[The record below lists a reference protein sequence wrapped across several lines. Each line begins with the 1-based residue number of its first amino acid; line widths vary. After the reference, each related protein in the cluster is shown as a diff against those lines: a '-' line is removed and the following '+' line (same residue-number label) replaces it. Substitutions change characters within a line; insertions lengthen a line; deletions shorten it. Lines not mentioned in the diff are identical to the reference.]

1 MCSVTGQ
8 ANSLFLSEI
17 YAQLSELFKEPTQEF
32 ADDVASGRLLRF
44 FEDHFQILG
53 LDLPLIECISKG
65 GDAYS
70 RLKDEYRRLFL
81 GPMPPYLVPVESV
94 YKKWANDP
102 ECNLPLAGAKGYL
115 MGDPA
120 MDMIKRYQAHGIV
133 IPDKYSSMPDHIALE
148 LEYMSFLCN
157 NEYEEEQRDF
167 IHSHLDWIDDLKDDI
182 SKNGQSGFYSTAI
195 HITSAF
201 VSFSS
206 HQ

>member
-8 ANSLFLSEI
+8 ANNLFLSEI

-44 FEDHFQILG
+44 FEDHFLVLG
-53 LDLPLIECISKG
+53 LDLPLIERLSKG

-102 ECNLPLAGAKGYL
+102 ECSLPLAGAKGYL

-120 MDMIKRYQAHGIV
+120 IDMIKRYQAHGIV

-182 SKNGQSGFYSTAI
+182 YKTGQSGFYTTAI

>member
-44 FEDHFQILG
+44 LEDHSQILG
-53 LDLPLIECISKG
+53 RDLPLIECISKG

-102 ECNLPLAGAKGYL
+102 ECSLPLAGAKGYL

-182 SKNGQSGFYSTAI
+182 SKNGQSGFYTTAYI
-195 HITSAF
+195 
-201 VSFSS
+201 
-206 HQ
+206 